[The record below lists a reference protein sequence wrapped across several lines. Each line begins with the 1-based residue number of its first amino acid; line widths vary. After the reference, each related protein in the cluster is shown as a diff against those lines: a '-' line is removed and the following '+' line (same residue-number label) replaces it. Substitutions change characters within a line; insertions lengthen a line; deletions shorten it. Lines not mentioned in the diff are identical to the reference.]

1 MAGEISASIK
11 EIWEEVLG
19 VPVTDDTD
27 FFVAGG
33 HSFLAARILAGVER
47 ATGYRPTLRSLFD
60 NPRLADFV
68 AVVDA
73 ERRQA
78 EPSLMARP

>member
-1 MAGEISASIK
+1 MVGELDSSIK
-11 EIWEEVLG
+11 QIWEEVLG

-27 FFVAGG
+27 FFTAGG

-47 ATGYRPTLRSLFD
+47 ATGYRPPLRSLFD

-68 AVVDA
+68 AVVNA
-73 ERRQA
+73 
-78 EPSLMARP
+78 